1 MKTISIKIIVLGLII
16 VGALSCSKQ
25 LDRYPKNGVTD
36 LNVVYK
42 DLASYKAVLAKA
54 YASYALT
61 GNTGNGSSD
70 LQGIDA
76 GYSDFLRML
85 WNLSELSTDEA
96 VCGWNDPGI
105 PDLHNMNWNASNI
118 WSRGLYYRSF
128 YQIDI
133 CNEFIRQ
140 SSDGNLTARNIKG
153 NDATEIKYMQAECRF
168 LRAYQYWVLMD
179 VFGNPPFVTDTSGIG
194 AYLPKQ
200 IKRANLFT
208 WIETEL
214 KTIDPLLKVPRTNEY
229 GRVDRACAWALL
241 ARMYLNA
248 EVYTGTKRYSDAI
261 TFSTKVINAGY
272 SLKAKYPT
280 LFMADNN
287 NNNPEVILP
296 IVYDGTNE
304 QTWGGMTF
312 LVNASY
318 NGDIGGSYKGL
329 TSGGWGGNRS
339 TKNLPLAFSDYSGA
353 TDKRAMFT
361 APGAST
367 KLDIDAIGTFTDG
380 LPVLKFTNK
389 NSDGTNGASF
399 DGNNCSADF
408 PLFRLAE
415 QYLIYAEAALQPGSG
430 GDATQALTY
439 INNLRDRAYGNTSN
453 RLASLTL
460 ADVRNERQKELY
472 WECFRRT
479 DLIRYGYY
487 TSYSYV
493 WPWKGGVKTGVGVD
507 SKFNLFPIPADD
519 INVNTNLK
527 QNIGY

>member
-1 MKTISIKIIVLGLII
+1 MKNIILKFTIACIALLGIT
-16 VGALSCSKQ
+16 SCAKQ

-42 DLASYKAVLAKA
+42 DLPAYKQVLAKV

-76 GYSDFLRML
+76 GYSDFLRMW

-118 WSRGLYYRSF
+118 WARGLYYRSF
-128 YQIDI
+128 FQIDM

-140 SSDGNLTARNIKG
+140 SSDANLTARG
-153 NDATEIKYMQAECRF
+153 LTGADATEIKYMQAESRF
-168 LRAYQYWVLMD
+168 LRAFQYWLLMD
-179 VFGNPPFVTDTSGIG
+179 VFGNPPFVTDADGVG

-200 IKRANLFT
+200 IKRADLFN

-214 KTIDPLLKVPRTNEY
+214 KAIDPLLKAPKTNEY
-229 GRVDRACAWALL
+229 GRADQAAAWALL

-248 EVYTGTKRYSDAI
+248 KVYTGTARFTDAI
-261 TFSTKVINAGY
+261 TYSSKVINAGY
-272 SLKAKYPT
+272 ALKAKYPT

-287 NNNPEVILP
+287 VNNSEVILP
-296 IVYDGTNE
+296 IVYDGINE

-318 NGDIGGSYKGL
+318 NGDIGGTYMGL

-339 TKNLPLAFSDYSGA
+339 TRNLPQAFTDYSGS
-353 TDKRAMFT
+353 TDKRALFT
-361 APGAST
+361 ASGAST
-367 KLDIDAIGTFTDG
+367 KLDIDALGTFTDG
-380 LPVLKFTNK
+380 LPVLKFRNIK
-389 NSDGTNGASF
+389 SDGTKGDSF
-399 DGNNCSADF
+399 DGNNCSTDF

-415 QYLIYAEAALQPGSG
+415 QYLIYAEAVLSG
-430 GDATQALTY
+430 GTGGSTSQALTY
-439 INNLRDRAYGNTSN
+439 INNLRDRAYGNTTN
-453 RLASLTL
+453 RLSSIALS
-460 ADVRNERQKELY
+460 DVINERQKELY

-487 TSYSYV
+487 TSSTYV
-493 WPWKGGVKTGVGVD
+493 WPWKGGVKTGIGVD

-519 INVNTNLK
+519 INVNTNLN
-527 QNIGY
+527 QNTGF